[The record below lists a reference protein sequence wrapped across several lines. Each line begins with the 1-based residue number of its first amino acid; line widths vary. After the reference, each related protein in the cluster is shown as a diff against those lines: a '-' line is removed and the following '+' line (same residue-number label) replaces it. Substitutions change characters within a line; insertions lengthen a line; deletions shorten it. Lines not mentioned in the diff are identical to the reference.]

1 MEKRRFLKPVHQL
14 LSRLLKDV
22 TRVKI
27 DVLHT
32 CSNDGIVFDGRI
44 DSFELKGKWVSLPV
58 VGIFE
63 IRGDGRLR
71 LGAILRS

>member
-1 MEKRRFLKPVHQL
+1 MFCTLVPMMG
-14 LSRLLKDV
+14 SF
-22 TRVKI
+22 
-27 DVLHT
+27 
-32 CSNDGIVFDGRI
+32 SAMRI